1 MSKAF
6 KNWTNRLW
14 KTNVYLFLPS
24 INYLIHNPYFIKLHQ
39 LYAKCLK
46 VWDFLFLVR
55 AEGKKMPH
63 TVRDI
68 LIFPVVAINLAK
80 VKKRSNLKEINPEYS
95 LERPML
101 KLQHFGHLIWRAN
114 SLEKT
119 LILGKTEGR
128 RRRGR
133 QRIRWLDSITD
144 SMDMSLSKPQE
155 MVKDREAWSAA
166 VHEVTKSWTWL
177 SDWTERNWTERKKKS
192 G

>member
-1 MSKAF
+1 MCKAF
-6 KNWTNRLW
+6 KSWTNRLW

-80 VKKRSNLKEINPEYS
+80 VKKRSNLKEINPEY
-95 LERPML
+95 LFKGLML
-101 KLQHFGHLIWRAN
+101 KLKLQNFGHLMQIDN

-119 LILGKTEGR
+119 LILGKTEGKR
-128 RRRGR
+128 RTGR
-133 QRIRWLDSITD
+133 QRMRWLGNIAGL
-144 SMDMSLSKPQE
+144 MDMNLSKLWE
-155 MVKDREAWSAA
+155 IVEDIGGWCAA
-166 VHEVTKSWTWL
+166 GKRGIKSWTQFCDL
-177 SDWTERNWTERKKKS
+177 KS
-192 G
+192 HKW